1 MGSAQ
6 VLQGTLAA
14 CSFSLPPLI
23 GHAAFF
29 FFILFFQ
36 IEGNTSCALP
46 NKPVLLQIVFFLQG
60 EQLILVR
67 ERKSLMCSLSFGN
80 VWVIIA
86 HNNAIPD
93 VETSPVLI
101 LPRR

>member
-1 MGSAQ
+1 M
-6 VLQGTLAA
+6 LQGTLIA
-14 CSFSLPPLI
+14 CSFVSLPPLI
-23 GHAAFF
+23 RHADL
-29 FFILFFQ
+29 FIYFQ
-36 IEGNTSCALP
+36 IEGNTLCAFP

-67 ERKSLMCSLSFGN
+67 ERKSLMCSLSFGS